1 MTVDYS
7 TEYRGSILIK
17 NILLGRKSQ
26 DVLIEGN
33 RFTRIEDK
41 IDLSANRVVEGKG
54 KALLP
59 PFYNAHTHA
68 AMSLLRGCAEDMHL
82 TEWLRDKI
90 WPLEAK
96 LQGDDHY
103 VGTRLAILEMIKSG
117 TVFFSDMYFN
127 VPDTIRA
134 VEEMGIRAA
143 VGVTFLE
150 SNGAKY
156 IERGLRMLEN
166 LPETSSRVQITVAP
180 HAVYTVS
187 EDLFK
192 RLAAVA
198 RERSLI
204 IHTHLAET
212 RQEVQDCIAAHGMSP
227 VRWLDH
233 LGLLTPN
240 TVAAHV
246 VHADDYELDLLRDRG
261 VWLVHNPCSNMKLG
275 SGVFRSADIIEKKL
289 KVALGTD
296 GCSSNNNL
304 DMREEMKI
312 ASLLAKVHY
321 GSEALKVEEVFR
333 WATLNAA
340 RAYGLDAGEI
350 AVGKLADA
358 LIIDLNNVRMV
369 PSYDLLSNWVYSA
382 DSSCIDSVICDGKF
396 LMQGGKVPGE
406 ELILEAAFKASSR
419 LAAKNNRN

>member
-1 MTVDYS
+1 MN
-7 TEYRGSILIK
+7 SILIK
-17 NILLGRKSQ
+17 NILLDKQLR

-33 RFTRIEDK
+33 RFTRIEK
-41 IDLSANRVVEGKG
+41 NIEVPADLIVDGSD

-68 AMSLLRGCAEDMHL
+68 AMSLLRGCAEDMPL
-82 TEWLRDKI
+82 TEWLQDKI

-96 LQGDDHY
+96 MQNDDHY

-143 VGVTFLE
+143 IGVTFLE
-150 SNGAKY
+150 SNGPKY
-156 IERGLRMLEN
+156 VERGLRFIEN
-166 LPETSSRVQITVAP
+166 LPETSSRVQITITP

-187 EDLFK
+187 ADLFK
-192 RLAAVA
+192 RLAAIA

-212 RQEVQDCIAAHGMSP
+212 RQEVQDCIATHGMSP

-233 LGLLTPN
+233 LGLLGPN

-246 VHADDYELDLLRDRG
+246 IHVDDYELEILRDRG

-289 KVALGTD
+289 NVALGTD

-312 ASLLAKVHY
+312 AALLAKVHY
-321 GSEALKVEEVFR
+321 GSEVLKVDEVFH
-333 WATLNAA
+333 WATLNGA

-358 LIIDLNNVRMV
+358 LIIDLNNVRML
-369 PSYDLLSNWVYSA
+369 PTYDLLSNWVYSA
-382 DSSCIDSVICDGKF
+382 DSSCIDSVICDGRF

-406 ELILEAAFKASSR
+406 EFIMEAAKKAACR
-419 LAAKNNRN
+419 LAAINNQG

>member
-1 MTVDYS
+1 MN
-7 TEYRGSILIK
+7 SILIK
-17 NILLGRKSQ
+17 NILLDKQLR

-33 RFTRIEDK
+33 RFTRIEK
-41 IDLSANRVVEGKG
+41 NIEVPADLIVDGSD

-68 AMSLLRGCAEDMHL
+68 AMSLLRGCAEDMPL
-82 TEWLRDKI
+82 TEWLQDKI

-96 LQGDDHY
+96 MQNDDHY
-103 VGTRLAILEMIKSG
+103 VGVRLAILEMIKSG

-143 VGVTFLE
+143 IGVTFLE
-150 SNGAKY
+150 SNGPKY
-156 IERGLRMLEN
+156 VERGLRFIEN
-166 LPETSSRVQITVAP
+166 LPETSSRVQITITP

-187 EDLFK
+187 ADLFK
-192 RLAAVA
+192 RLAAIA

-212 RQEVQDCIAAHGMSP
+212 LQEVQDCIATHGMSP

-233 LGLLTPN
+233 LGLLGPN

-246 VHADDYELDLLRDRG
+246 IHVDDYELEILRDRG

-289 KVALGTD
+289 NVALGTD

-312 ASLLAKVHY
+312 AALLAKVHY
-321 GSEALKVEEVFR
+321 GSEVLKVDEVFH
-333 WATLNAA
+333 WATLNGA

-358 LIIDLNNVRMV
+358 LIIDLNNVRML
-369 PSYDLLSNWVYSA
+369 PTYDLLSNWVYSA
-382 DSSCIDSVICDGKF
+382 DSSCIDSVICDGRF

-406 ELILEAAFKASSR
+406 EFIMEAAKKAACR
-419 LAAKNNRN
+419 LAAINNQG

>member
-1 MTVDYS
+1 MK
-7 TEYRGSILIK
+7 SILIK
-17 NILLGRKSQ
+17 NILLGHKSQ
-26 DVLIEGN
+26 DVLIEDK
-33 RFTRIEDK
+33 RFTRIGEN
-41 IDLSANRVVEGKG
+41 IDFPADQVIEGKG

-68 AMSLLRGCAEDMHL
+68 AMSLLRGCAEDMPL
-82 TEWLRDKI
+82 RQWLQEKI

-96 LQGDDHY
+96 MQGEDLY
-103 VGTRLAILEMIKSG
+103 TGTRLAILEMIKSG

-127 VPDTIRA
+127 IPVTVRA

-143 VGVTFLE
+143 IGVTFLE
-150 SNGAKY
+150 SNGTKY
-156 IERGLRMLEN
+156 VERGLHFLEN
-166 LPETSSRVQITVAP
+166 LPETSSRVQITITP
-180 HAVYTVS
+180 HAVYTVGA
-187 EDLFK
+187 DLFK
-192 RLAAVA
+192 RLAAIA

-233 LGLLTPN
+233 LGILGPK

-246 VHADDYELDLLRDRG
+246 IHADDYELDLLRDRG

-289 KVALGTD
+289 NVALGTD

-312 ASLLAKVHY
+312 AALLAKVHY
-321 GSEALKVEEVFR
+321 GSEVLKVEEVFR

-406 ELILEAAFKASSR
+406 ELILEAAVKAASK
-419 LAAKNNRN
+419 LAKKK

>member
-1 MTVDYS
+1 MN
-7 TEYRGSILIK
+7 SILIK
-17 NILLGRKSQ
+17 NILLDKQLR

-33 RFTRIEDK
+33 RFTRIEK
-41 IDLSANRVVEGKG
+41 NIEVPADLIVDGSD

-68 AMSLLRGCAEDMHL
+68 AMSLLRGCAEDMSL
-82 TEWLRDKI
+82 TEWLQDKI

-96 LQGDDHY
+96 MQNDDHY
-103 VGTRLAILEMIKSG
+103 VGVRLAILEMIKSG

-143 VGVTFLE
+143 IGVTFLE
-150 SNGAKY
+150 SNGPKY
-156 IERGLRMLEN
+156 VERGLRFIEN
-166 LPETSSRVQITVAP
+166 LPETSSRVQITITP

-187 EDLFK
+187 ADLFK
-192 RLAAVA
+192 RLAAIA

-212 RQEVQDCIAAHGMSP
+212 LQEVQDCIATHGMSP

-233 LGLLTPN
+233 LGLLGPN

-246 VHADDYELDLLRDRG
+246 IHVDDYELEILRDRG

-289 KVALGTD
+289 NVALGTD

-312 ASLLAKVHY
+312 AALLAKVHY
-321 GSEALKVEEVFR
+321 GSEVLKVDEVFH
-333 WATLNAA
+333 WATLNGA

-358 LIIDLNNVRMV
+358 LIIDLNNVRML
-369 PSYDLLSNWVYSA
+369 PTYDLLSNWVYSA
-382 DSSCIDSVICDGKF
+382 DSSCIDSVICDGRF

-406 ELILEAAFKASSR
+406 EFIMEAAKKAACR
-419 LAAKNNRN
+419 LAAINNQG

>member
-1 MTVDYS
+1 MN
-7 TEYRGSILIK
+7 SILIK
-17 NILLGRKSQ
+17 NILLDKQLR

-33 RFTRIEDK
+33 RFTRIEK
-41 IDLSANRVVEGKG
+41 NIEVPADLIVDGSD

-68 AMSLLRGCAEDMHL
+68 AMSLLRGCAEDMPL
-82 TEWLRDKI
+82 TEWLQDKI

-96 LQGDDHY
+96 MQNDDHY

-143 VGVTFLE
+143 IGVTFLE
-150 SNGAKY
+150 SNGPKY
-156 IERGLRMLEN
+156 VERGLSFLEN
-166 LPETSSRVQITVAP
+166 LPETSSRVQITITP

-187 EDLFK
+187 ADLFK
-192 RLAAVA
+192 RLAAIA

-212 RQEVQDCIAAHGMSP
+212 LQEVQDCIATHGMSP

-233 LGLLTPN
+233 LGLLGPN

-246 VHADDYELDLLRDRG
+246 IHVDDYELEILRDRG

-289 KVALGTD
+289 NVALGTD

-312 ASLLAKVHY
+312 AALLAKVHY
-321 GSEALKVEEVFR
+321 GSEVLKVDEVFH
-333 WATLNAA
+333 WATLNGA

-350 AVGKLADA
+350 EVGKLADA
-358 LIIDLNNVRMV
+358 LIIDLNNVRML
-369 PSYDLLSNWVYSA
+369 PTYDLLSNWVYSA
-382 DSSCIDSVICDGKF
+382 DSSCIDSVICDGRF

-406 ELILEAAFKASSR
+406 EFIMEAAKKAACR
-419 LAAKNNRN
+419 LAAINNQG

>member
-1 MTVDYS
+1 MN
-7 TEYRGSILIK
+7 SILIK
-17 NILLGRKSQ
+17 NILLDKQLR

-33 RFTRIEDK
+33 RFTRIEK
-41 IDLSANRVVEGKG
+41 NIEVPADLIVDGSD

-68 AMSLLRGCAEDMHL
+68 AMSLLRGCAEDMPL
-82 TEWLRDKI
+82 TEWLQDKI

-96 LQGDDHY
+96 MQNDDHY
-103 VGTRLAILEMIKSG
+103 VGVRLAILEMIKSG

-143 VGVTFLE
+143 IGVTFLE
-150 SNGAKY
+150 SNGPKY
-156 IERGLRMLEN
+156 VERGLRFIEN
-166 LPETSSRVQITVAP
+166 LPETSSRVQITITP

-187 EDLFK
+187 ADLFK
-192 RLAAVA
+192 RLAAIA

-212 RQEVQDCIAAHGMSP
+212 LQEVQDCIATHGMSP

-233 LGLLTPN
+233 LGLLGPN

-246 VHADDYELDLLRDRG
+246 IHVDDYELEILRDRG

-275 SGVFRSADIIEKKL
+275 SGVFRSADIIKKKL
-289 KVALGTD
+289 NVALGTD

-312 ASLLAKVHY
+312 AALLAKVHY
-321 GSEALKVEEVFR
+321 GSEVLKVDEVFH
-333 WATLNAA
+333 WATLNGA

-358 LIIDLNNVRMV
+358 LIIDLNNVRML
-369 PSYDLLSNWVYSA
+369 PTYDLLSNWVYSA
-382 DSSCIDSVICDGKF
+382 DSSCIDSVICDGRF

-406 ELILEAAFKASSR
+406 EFIMEAAKKAACR
-419 LAAKNNRN
+419 LAAINNQG

>member
-1 MTVDYS
+1 MN
-7 TEYRGSILIK
+7 SILIK
-17 NILLGRKSQ
+17 NILLDKQLR

-33 RFTRIEDK
+33 RFTRIEK
-41 IDLSANRVVEGKG
+41 NIEVPADLIVDGSD

-68 AMSLLRGCAEDMHL
+68 AMSLLRGCAEDMSL
-82 TEWLRDKI
+82 TEWLQDKI

-96 LQGDDHY
+96 MQNDDHY
-103 VGTRLAILEMIKSG
+103 VGVRLAILEMIKSG

-143 VGVTFLE
+143 IGVTFLE
-150 SNGAKY
+150 SNGPKY
-156 IERGLRMLEN
+156 VERGLRFIEN
-166 LPETSSRVQITVAP
+166 LPETSSRVQITITP

-187 EDLFK
+187 ADLFK
-192 RLAAVA
+192 RLAAIA

-212 RQEVQDCIAAHGMSP
+212 RQEVQDCIATHGMSP

-233 LGLLTPN
+233 LGLLGPN

-246 VHADDYELDLLRDRG
+246 IHVDDYELEILRDRG

-275 SGVFRSADIIEKKL
+275 SGVFRSADIIEKNL
-289 KVALGTD
+289 NVALGTD

-312 ASLLAKVHY
+312 AALLAKVHY
-321 GSEALKVEEVFR
+321 GSEVLKVDEVFH
-333 WATLNAA
+333 WATLNGA

-358 LIIDLNNVRMV
+358 LIIDLNNVRML
-369 PSYDLLSNWVYSA
+369 PTYDLLSNWVYSA
-382 DSSCIDSVICDGKF
+382 DSSCIDSVICDGRF

-406 ELILEAAFKASSR
+406 EFIMEAAKKAACR
-419 LAAKNNRN
+419 LAAINNQG